1 MKKGQCYRTDP
12 SKERMIFQSK
22 ITVSE
27 LSRNGKNHKW
37 DKCHCSKCNRSM
49 WGHGFVGRYFS
60 AFAEAIYLK
69 RYRCPECRTVT
80 TARPEGHWPCIRSSI
95 LVIHQALI
103 SRITVGAWPSGFP
116 RQRGGHWIRRFV
128 NFAKM
133 SCQTNLLLFLNVCLE
148 KELGFFA

>member
-1 MKKGQCYRTDP
+1 
-12 SKERMIFQSK
+12 MIFQSK

-37 DKCHCSKCNRSM
+37 EKCECSKCNRSM

-60 AFAEAIYLK
+60 SFPDIVYLK
-69 RYRCPECRTVT
+69 RYRCPCCSSVIT
-80 TARPEGHWPCIRSSI
+80 TRPEGYWSFFRSPVESIYQSLSKRICTGSWPF
-95 LVIHQALI
+95 
-103 SRITVGAWPSGFP
+103 GFP

-133 SCQTNLLLFLNVCLE
+133 SGQLNLLDFLKTSFE
-148 KELGFFA
+148 KNLYFCP